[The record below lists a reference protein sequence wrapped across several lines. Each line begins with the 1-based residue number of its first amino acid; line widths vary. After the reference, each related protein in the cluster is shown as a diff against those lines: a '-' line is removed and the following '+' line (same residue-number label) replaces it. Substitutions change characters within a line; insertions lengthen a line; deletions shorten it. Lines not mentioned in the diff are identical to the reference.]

1 MDRTTG
7 LWVTLLLC
15 AVSSAAHAQ
24 RTDDNAVRS
33 AEDGFGS
40 SVGNEE
46 IGIYNIGS
54 ARGFSPL
61 DAGNVRM
68 EGLYLDVHGD
78 IPDGMLSGSAVK
90 VGITAIRTPLLAP
103 SGVAEFSLKQIGDRS
118 VSSIGLILGDFG
130 SPALEA
136 ETRIGRKDGF
146 SLVAAGRLD
155 IDSNYAEGSDDHG
168 WNYALVPRLQLG
180 SDSHVQAYFG
190 QSRFTG
196 FEDGPFYYTSGAY
209 TPPRIPRRR
218 RVQQDWNQNGGLST
232 QSGLVVNIGLGDGW
246 RAKAGVFRA
255 QIGLDSGVFE
265 FVDQISAD
273 GRGVR
278 SAVLSP
284 RYDARSWSGEARLTK
299 SLTDGD
305 IQAELSASVRFR
317 SVRETSGAGELF
329 VLDPAAVPLS
339 TGSQVPYLQMNFNQR
354 DTNEVRQIQPG
365 LSGMVSMKGLGA
377 VNLGLQTAN
386 YRKRVRFGS
395 GLETDVTSKP
405 LLWNAGV
412 ALLPFPK
419 LTIYAGMSRGLEEAG
434 VAPDIAVNS
443 NTALPAAITVQR
455 DVGLH
460 WKPNDHFSLIAG
472 AFSIRRPYA
481 NLDEVSIYRY
491 LGELSNKGLEMSLV
505 ARPGKG
511 VNLVV
516 GATRQ
521 WPRLAGEDVDNGVTG
536 KVPVAFAEYQANV
549 AIDADLPWLAGLSA
563 NANMWVTG
571 PREARADGALR
582 LPVRQRTDIGLRYR
596 FKRHGADWSL
606 SANVGNVFDSYGWN
620 VSGDG
625 GFSYSS
631 PRSFSLTLFG
641 DF

>member
-1 MDRTTG
+1 MRQATG
-7 LWVTLLLC
+7 LWAMLLVC
-15 AVSSAAHAQ
+15 ALPSGVHAQ
-24 RTDDNAVRS
+24 RVDDNAVRA

-40 SVGNEE
+40 SVGTEE

-61 DAGNVRM
+61 EAGNVRM
-68 EGLYLDVHGD
+68 DGLYLDVHGD
-78 IPDGMLSGSAVK
+78 LPDGMLSGSAVK

-103 SGVAEFSLKQIGDRS
+103 SGVAEFGLKQIGERPG
-118 VSSIGLILGDFG
+118 SSIGLILGEFG

-155 IDSNYAEGSDDHG
+155 IESNYHDGSDDHG
-168 WNYALVPRLQLG
+168 WNYAFVPRLQIG
-180 SDSHVQAYFG
+180 ADSHVQAYFG

-209 TPPRIPRRR
+209 TPPRIARRR

-232 QSGLVVNIGLGDGW
+232 QSGLVADIGLGDGW
-246 RAKAGVFRA
+246 RAKAGLFRA
-255 QIGLDSGVFE
+255 QIGFDPGVFE
-265 FVDQISAD
+265 FVDQISPD
-273 GRGVR
+273 GSGVR

-299 SLTDGD
+299 FLTAGD
-305 IQAELSASVRFR
+305 LQAELSASVRFR
-317 SVRETSGAGELF
+317 SLRETSGAGELF
-329 VLDPAAVPLS
+329 VLDPVAIPLA
-339 TGSQVPYLQMNFNQR
+339 TGRQVPYPQVNFDPR

-365 LSGMVSMKGLGA
+365 LSGIVSFKGLGA
-377 VNLGLQTAN
+377 LNLGLQKAN
-386 YRKRVRFGS
+386 YRKQVRFGS
-395 GLETDVTSKP
+395 SLETAVTSKP

-412 ALLPFPK
+412 ALMPFPK
-419 LTIYAGMSRGLEEAG
+419 LTVYAGLSRGLEEAG
-434 VAPDIAVNS
+434 VAPDIAANS
-443 NTALPAAITVQR
+443 NTALPAAITRQK
-455 DVGLH
+455 DIGLH
-460 WKPNDHFSLIAG
+460 WKPSERFSLIAG

-481 NLDEVSIYRY
+481 NLDTANVYRY
-491 LGELSNKGLEMSLV
+491 LGELSNKGIEASLV
-505 ARPGKG
+505 ARPVKG
-511 VNLVV
+511 VNLVI

-521 WPRLAGEDVDNGVTG
+521 WPRLSGEEVDNGAIG
-536 KVPVAFAEYQANV
+536 KVPVAFPEYQANV

-563 NANMWVTG
+563 SANMWVTG
-571 PREARADGALR
+571 PREARADGSLR
-582 LPVRQRTDIGLRYR
+582 LPTRQRTDIGLRYR
-596 FKRHGADWSL
+596 FRRHGADWSL
-606 SANVGNVFDSYGWN
+606 SANIGNLFDSYGWN

-631 PRSFSLTLFG
+631 PRSLSLTLLG

>member
-1 MDRTTG
+1 MDRGTG

-15 AVSSAAHAQ
+15 AVPSAAHAQ
-24 RTDDNAVRS
+24 RTDDNAVRA

-68 EGLYLDVHGD
+68 DGLYLDVHGD
-78 IPDGMLSGSAVK
+78 LPDGMLSGSAVK
-90 VGITAIRTPLLAP
+90 VGITAVRTPLLAP
-103 SGVAEFSLKQIGDRS
+103 SGVAEFSLKQIGGRP
-118 VSSIGLILGDFG
+118 VTSIGLILGDFG

-146 SLVAAGRLD
+146 SLVAAGRLN
-155 IDSNYAEGSDDHG
+155 IDSNYHDGSDDHG
-168 WNYALVPRLQLG
+168 WNYALVPRLQIG
-180 SDSHVQAYFG
+180 ADSHVQAYFG

-196 FEDGPFYYTSGAY
+196 FEDGPIYYTSGAY
-209 TPPRIPRRR
+209 TPPRIPRRS
-218 RVQQDWNQNGGLST
+218 RVQQDWNRNGGLST
-232 QSGLVVNIGLGDGW
+232 QSGLVADVGLGDGW
-246 RAKAGVFRA
+246 RAKAGLFRA
-255 QIGLDSGVFE
+255 QISFDSGAFE
-265 FVDQISAD
+265 FVDQISVD
-273 GRGVR
+273 GSGVR

-299 SLTDGD
+299 YLTAGD
-305 IQAELSASVRFR
+305 LQAELSASVRFR
-317 SVRETSGAGELF
+317 SLRETSGAGELF
-329 VLDPAAVPLS
+329 VLDSAAVPLATS
-339 TGSQVPYLQMNFNQR
+339 SQVPYPQVNFDQR

-365 LSGMVSMKGLGA
+365 FSGMVSMKGLGA
-377 VNLGLQTAN
+377 LNIGLQKAN
-386 YRKRVRFGS
+386 YRKQVRFGS
-395 GLETDVTSKP
+395 GLSAAVTSKP

-419 LTIYAGMSRGLEEAG
+419 LTIYVGMSRGLEEAG
-434 VAPDIAVNS
+434 VAPDIAANS
-443 NTALPAAITVQR
+443 NTALPAAITRQK
-455 DVGLH
+455 DIGLH
-460 WKPNDHFSLIAG
+460 WQPSDRFSLIAG

-481 NLDEVSIYRY
+481 NLDVANIYRY
-491 LGELSNKGLEMSLV
+491 LGELSNKGLEVSLV
-505 ARPGKG
+505 ARPVKA
-511 VNLVV
+511 VSLVI
-516 GATRQ
+516 GAARQ
-521 WPRLAGEDVDNGVTG
+521 WPLLAGEEVDNGAIGT
-536 KVPVAFAEYQANV
+536 VPVAFPEYQANV
-549 AIDADLPWLAGLSA
+549 AIDADLPWFAGLSA

-571 PREARADGALR
+571 PREARANGALR
-582 LPVRQRTDIGLRYR
+582 LPVRQRADIGLRYR